1 MTKKMLYVRQQRT
14 NKVQIFVSY
23 ESIFEPQTMNF
34 TVGTVL
40 CEFLDFWQFT
50 VDSSENNKENN

>member
-1 MTKKMLYVRQQRT
+1 MLYVRQQRT
-14 NKVQIFVSY
+14 KKDQIFVSY

-50 VDSSENNKENN
+50 VDSSENNKENS